1 MSNPALTVEYIE
13 RSNKQGEKKM
23 AQKKL
28 TYYAKTAEQNAS
40 PRQLHSLKL
49 RTGED
54 WRGKRLSKLD
64 ATRLITPLK
73 RGEWR
78 KARAKLEEHGYI
90 QPEIDKI
97 LDIAEDK
104 LKEEQK
110 EQSKEQGEM
119 EPETTPWDQEQDS
132 GQTQK
137 ETETGH
143 GGEEVEF
150 TKKLNETLNILNDN
164 IKKDIEQEIK
174 GIVQGKV
181 EELKKNN
188 KGPQQYDP
196 QEQEYFKPAIFDRVC
211 SYLDAGLNVLIYG
224 PAGCGKSKLAEQ
236 VAYAMNK
243 EFYQNSFSGGARYR
257 QVFGST
263 HMMTDEH
270 GNQVTDFKPTE
281 FMNCMTREDMLV
293 LGDELFSLDPEA
305 AQGLNG
311 FLEPNNAKVETPAGT
326 FHKKAAFI
334 GTANTAGRANS
345 RQYTAPQRQDDSL
358 LDRFI
363 AVYMDYDE
371 KVEQS
376 ILKGMG
382 VDQQTVDFFVERTKN
397 IRQQAKLHSVPFDAS
412 TRRLINAAKAYL
424 VINDAEQAFEDAMFA
439 SLSDTERRSLGV

>member
-1 MSNPALTVEYIE
+1 
-13 RSNKQGEKKM
+13 M

-28 TYYAKTAEQNAS
+28 TYYAKTDQQPAS

-49 RTGED
+49 RTGHD
-54 WRGKRLSKLD
+54 WRGKGLSKKQ
-64 ATRLITPLK
+64 ATRIITPLK
-73 RGEWR
+73 NRQWE
-78 KARAKLEEHGYI
+78 KAREILKNEHDISYS
-90 QPEIDKI
+90 EIDTM
-97 LDIAEDK
+97 LNIAERK
-104 LKEEQK
+104 LNEEELK
-110 EQSKEQGEM
+110 GKPKDKEQGEM
-119 EPETTPWDQEQDS
+119 EPEPTPRDEQTS
-132 GQTQK
+132 GQTQ
-137 ETETGH
+137 EEEETGH
-143 GGEEVEF
+143 GGEGIEF
-150 TKKLNETLNILNDN
+150 TKSLNDKLNILNDN
-164 IKKDIEQEIK
+164 IKKDIEQEIQ
-174 GIVQGKV
+174 GLIQGKV

-211 SYLDAGLNVLIYG
+211 SYLDAGLNVLVYG

-236 VAYAMNK
+236 VACAMGK

-326 FHKKAAFI
+326 FEKRAAFI

-382 VDQQTVDFFVERTKN
+382 VDQKTVDFFIEKTKN

-424 VINDAEQAFEDAMFA
+424 VINDAEQAFEDAMLA